1 MRSLASLSLSL
12 RDDAVARSRALLIAR
27 IVIAL
32 YFVEL
37 LANVTR
43 PHRQP
48 GEGVLSIFYK
58 PSSDLTKLM
67 KKSDFSNSFSR
78 LMSVPTVIFWLVL
91 AGIAAAVVIQV
102 FAAITRPADRRA
114 AALTWLTLGCLLLPF
129 GLLSLV
135 VVFEFFP
142 SALACV
148 PSTAFVLL
156 LLRGSVR
163 FARVPLGALLMAFGW
178 GALIVFS
185 LGRVF
190 SNLASGT
197 MFSYLGPAAGSDP
210 AHLLASTDHMLMAVT
225 VHLSL
230 VNTIALASGV
240 ALLLVLFRY
249 RITDALTGLI
259 LGASMGLGYAFVDSL
274 MYIKVY
280 GSFGGLL
287 GSTGGFEYWIRQSI
301 GLLGGQVTF
310 GALLGAGFCLAAR
323 ARQHTLPA
331 VAALMTAFGGSTAA
345 EVLSGWLS
353 GKLQH
358 SGGGPLDTLV
368 VSPLLWLLPQLP
380 FIALA
385 VVLLVY
391 GLRERGVVLR
401 AVLAQEAE
409 AGSAVTAGETSVLGS
424 PTLRLW
430 ALVGTWRR
438 HGRGTAL
445 ALYRLQ
451 SAQLELAGCHAQED
465 PPDTAQEERS
475 ELRGQIMSMKGVRAV
490 AS

>member
-1 MRSLASLSLSL
+1 MRSLASLSRSL

-37 LANVTR
+37 MVNLTR

-58 PSSDLTKLM
+58 LPSDLANLM
-67 KKSDFSNSFSR
+67 KKSDFSDSVSR
-78 LMSVPTVIFWLVL
+78 LMSVPMVIFWLVL

-102 FAAITRPADRRA
+102 VAAITKPADRRA
-114 AALTWLTLGCLLLPF
+114 AALTWLSLGCLLLPF
-129 GLLSLV
+129 GLLSVV

-142 SALACV
+142 AALACV

-163 FARVPLGALLMAFGW
+163 FARVPLGALLAAFGW

-185 LGRVF
+185 LGRVY

-197 MFSYLGPAAGSDP
+197 MFDYLGPTASGDP
-210 AHLLASTDHMLMAVT
+210 AHLLTGMGHMLMAIT

-230 VNTIALASGV
+230 VNTIALAGGV
-240 ALLLVLFRY
+240 ALLLALFRY
-249 RITDALTGLI
+249 RITDVLTGLI

-274 MYIKVY
+274 MYIKIY
-280 GSFGGLL
+280 GSLGALL

-323 ARQHTLPA
+323 ARQRTLLA
-331 VAALMTAFGGSTAA
+331 VAALVTSFGGSTAT

-358 SGGGPLDTLV
+358 SSGGALDTLV

-385 VVLLVY
+385 VVLLVR

-424 PTLRLW
+424 PALRLW
-430 ALVGTWRR
+430 ALVGAWRR

-451 SAQLELAGCHAQED
+451 SAQLDLAGCHAQED
-465 PPDTAQEERS
+465 PPDTVHAERS
-475 ELRGQIMSMKGVRAV
+475 ELRGHIMTLKGDRAV